1 LRVVLSYFIL
11 LTLTEEES
19 LHMLPITENENE
31 NFELL
36 SDEISDIPGLEAL
49 NSNDRRL
56 FDVFLEFWNVS
67 VYPKF
72 VMLAQQGSKNGAGK
86 AVDLVRRT
94 KTVIDLYNQKIKNYR
109 NYSLS
114 DIDFEFQQQF
124 SSVCSYFDSIA
135 ERRKKLTGSEL
146 DIFAEKIAGFDG
158 AIHPPKKMSRG
169 AAASHQTK
177 TGGAQDEKK
186 ATPAA
191 EFVRNQSQSQYRP
204 QAQPQE
210 QYQYQP
216 PRPTYFNESSV
227 PGRYGSKKIEPM
239 NFSIPIGLFFFFA
252 GAGIAGPVGAAIGL
266 ALGLL
271 IASRSE
277 KESRGIGSY
286 QAPPSEEVLN
296 DLKNAES
303 DTVQGPPPGN
313 PAGAP
318 YPEYDKMAVQTAV
331 QPAEAKKESGCGVGC
346 FMMFT
351 FMMIGGNIGGGAGAA
366 AGMFIGFFLGS
377 IVTDLMN
384 KNYKNIEGGF
394 TINGFF
400 VGLVLGMYFDHIFL
414 GIIFGIF
421 ASRVLFSLLVGSAK
435 TRS

>member
-1 LRVVLSYFIL
+1 
-11 LTLTEEES
+11 
-19 LHMLPITENENE
+19 MLPITENENE

-94 KTVIDLYNQKIKNYR
+94 KYVIDLYNQKIKNYQ
-109 NYSLS
+109 NYHSS

-135 ERRKKLTGSEL
+135 ERRQKLTRSEL

-169 AAASHQTK
+169 AAASHKTQTV
-177 TGGAQDEKK
+177 GAQDEKK

-191 EFVRNQSQSQYRP
+191 EFVRNQSQPQYRP
-204 QAQPQE
+204 QAQPQPQE

-227 PGRYGSKKIEPM
+227 PGRHSSKKIEPM

-277 KESRGIGSY
+277 NESRGIGSY
-286 QAPPSEEVLN
+286 KAPPSEEVLN

-303 DTVQGPPPGN
+303 DLNQGPPPGN
-313 PAGAP
+313 PAGDP
-318 YPEYDKMAVQTAV
+318 YPDYDKTVA
-331 QPAEAKKESGCGVGC
+331 QPAEAKNESGCALGC
-346 FMMFT
+346 FIT
-351 FMMIGGNIGGGAGAA
+351 FICMVIGANASEGSGVA
-366 AGMFIGFFLGS
+366 AGLFVGFFLS
-377 IVTDLMN
+377 SLITDLMN
-384 KNYKNIEGGF
+384 RNYKNIEGGF

-400 VGLVLGMYFDHIFL
+400 MGLVFGMYFDHVFL

>member
-1 LRVVLSYFIL
+1 
-11 LTLTEEES
+11 
-19 LHMLPITENENE
+19 MLPITENENE
-31 NFELL
+31 NFEIL

-49 NSNDRRL
+49 NANDRRL

-94 KTVIDLYNQKIKNYR
+94 KSVIDLYNQKIKNYR
-109 NYSLS
+109 NYHSS

-124 SSVCSYFDSIA
+124 SSACSYFDGIA

-146 DIFAEKIAGFDG
+146 DIFAGKISEFDG
-158 AIHPPKKMSRG
+158 AVNPPKKMSRG
-169 AAASHQTK
+169 AAASHQTQ
-177 TGGAQDEKK
+177 TGGVQNEKK

-204 QAQPQE
+204 QAQPRPQE
-210 QYQYQP
+210 QYHYQP

-227 PGRYGSKKIEPM
+227 PGRHGSKKAEPM
-239 NFSIPIGLFFFFA
+239 NFSIPIGLFCFFA

-277 KESRGIGSY
+277 NESRSVGSY
-286 QAPPSEEVLN
+286 QTPPSEEVLN

-303 DTVQGPPPGN
+303 DTAQGRPPGN
-313 PAGAP
+313 PCGDP
-318 YPEYDKMAVQTAV
+318 YPEYDKPAA
-331 QPAEAKKESGCGVGC
+331 QPAETKQDSGCALGC
-346 FMMFT
+346 FIT
-351 FMMIGGNIGGGAGAA
+351 FICMVIGANAADSGGVAG
-366 AGMFIGFFLGS
+366 GLFVGFFLS
-377 IVTDLMN
+377 SLIIDLMN
-384 KNYKNIEGGF
+384 KNYKDIEGGF

-400 VGLVLGMYFDHIFL
+400 LGVVFGMYFDHVIL

-421 ASRVLFSLLVGSAK
+421 ISRVLFSLLVGSAK
-435 TRS
+435 TRG